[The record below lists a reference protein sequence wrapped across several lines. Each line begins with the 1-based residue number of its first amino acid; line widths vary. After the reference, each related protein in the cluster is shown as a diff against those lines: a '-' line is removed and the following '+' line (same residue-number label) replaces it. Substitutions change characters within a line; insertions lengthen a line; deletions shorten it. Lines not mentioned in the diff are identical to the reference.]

1 MTASQDITQ
10 IGGVITVTNANL
22 KATQNITQTAG
33 SIVAAN
39 TTAEAGNTLSL
50 ARITNKLQN
59 VSVKAENGSVTI
71 VSGNDEAGALNVQTV
86 GTVGGALAITNK
98 ANGTK
103 NIIKVNKNL
112 KASGAVSITNEEAA
126 INVEQGATM
135 EGSSVSLTS
144 RTDGVAIDGGAI
156 AAKNGNVSMDAAKGI
171 ALNDGT
177 IAATSGNVIM
187 KAAEAVNM
195 KEGTITTNV
204 VDVNAPQ
211 LNVNG
216 GTIYATRVEADHI
229 MTLAGGTVNAT
240 NIVTNENLTISGS
253 TVNTGD
259 GTGMLKATNISLTG
273 GQVNGANVTNEADEN
288 YAQSGGVIAANTAT
302 VKAGQG
308 INLTS
313 GKVQVT
319 TANLTATNGS
329 ISEAADFA
337 LESPVL
343 NASAAGDITLA
354 SRANQLEQVNI
365 VRAGNDVT
373 IGSANSKNS
382 NALQIEMNVP
392 IIGNLTVTNYNDNSG
407 YSNVI
412 EVPAQLQAGGTI
424 TLINEET
431 AIIVDNDAS
440 INAKNVVLN
449 AVEITVNGTVDT
461 TNGTTTLT
469 SAGDLT
475 LSGGGTVSGNVV
487 DVNAGN
493 NFIHNGGLI
502 DTADAVIKAQR
513 NILLQGG
520 SLHANNADL
529 FAVGGYVDESYN
541 NSANATA
548 ADSYDF
554 QVTTLLRAASGSAA
568 NNSVGIDLG
577 SRFNKL
583 AQVQVATAAGDVL
596 LGNGN
601 TGTAALDVT
610 IMNKEQPIAGNIS
623 IINYQDSDNYSN
635 AVTVVGLLQ
644 ANGNVEIINQEGNVE
659 VLNAT
664 GATIKGKN
672 VSLQAAGDIINNNTI
687 IAAAEAELLATN
699 NVFNRGSIN
708 ATTVNMQA
716 NTSDVVLYAGD
727 IVANS
732 VTMSAKR
739 DVLLQNGSLLAGTA
753 SLIATNGKLLQVLD
767 ANGHGHELAVDN
779 LTVKAGNG
787 VDLAS
792 HDNKLANIYLDA
804 SGTGVN
810 IGNAN
815 TGNTALKIYVKDGN
829 TLSED
834 IVITNYNNLAEG
846 ELGNDIVID
855 GNLLTTGKLTLQNE
869 ESNIHNQGN
878 VAGSEVLM
886 DAVGNVAQAGGDI
899 TSSKVTLTAGRNVSV
914 VDGDIKADG
923 GQAYLQADHDVN
935 ISGGSVRATGGT
947 IDIVAKNDVTQ
958 SKGSM
963 LLDNGHINIRAT
975 NDIIL
980 ENGLMQAQNA
990 LLVAEKGHISEN
1002 YNNALTTFN
1011 GYALNVSDRLIV
1023 AAGNKSNNASAINL
1037 GSRFNELQDV
1047 VLKASKGDI
1056 LVGSGRSIAG
1066 DLSISVATNEVVDG
1080 NIEFHNYANGTA
1092 NKIFLKDTLKA
1103 TGDIKIINDEAT
1115 PDSEATGIIDTISI
1129 QVGNNLP
1136 SVSVEAGK
1144 NIILQANAGSILN
1157 TGSMKAQSI
1166 SLRAE
1171 QGSVLN
1177 AQPADMQTTNGNI
1190 EMYAFRAIGN
1200 AGELQAE
1207 QGNISLHTV
1216 NGMLY
1221 NDANA
1226 TMMSKG
1232 GDIELLSAN
1241 NNVTNNSGAN
1251 LVSVGGTVTL
1261 HADAG
1266 NVENAG
1272 DLVALGGQI
1281 VLQSDQ
1287 GNVTNSDNFNTVYSN
1302 GTQSDKFDG
1311 KDITTGSITMSA
1323 VNGTLINN
1331 VDLEAG
1337 KDVTLIAKE
1346 GLTNFA
1352 YKVFAG
1358 KDISLTATA
1367 GDLVNTSTLESVKGN
1382 ITLTAEH
1389 GNVVNGTSETNRAG
1403 DIITLGGTVTLK
1415 AKGTGNN
1422 VTNFGDIIAVD
1433 KFGSD
1438 NANAGSIVLQSAY
1451 GNVYNYDDF
1460 NTYSKN
1466 EDVNSNYLLT
1476 LAKTNHKSAGLVD
1489 ETVSYNLATSN
1500 ITLSAVHGEIVN
1512 SKNYLVALGN
1522 VTMKAQDGI
1531 GSLGQVI
1538 LAGGTISLEDTDGNL
1553 LNKAKLISVN
1563 GNVELT
1569 AKRGFVVNEAEGDVF
1584 ALNGNVT
1591 LHANGE
1597 AGDVINK
1604 GDLVA
1609 LNENNVAG
1617 KGGIE
1622 LISASG
1628 DVYNYDEFKDVD
1640 GRNSITFYG
1649 ESGYA
1654 SNNGVAKFN
1663 PTTPYAE
1670 DRSYILTDAD
1680 LLMSAE
1686 NGSLYNTMD
1695 MNVAGD
1701 ITLISGND
1709 LVVGVN
1715 VKSINAGGSVALESK
1730 QGSVNMDNSSVTS
1743 GGSVAIS
1750 GEQGVSIKN
1759 NGSVTSA
1766 AEMVLQSASG
1776 SVALVD
1782 NSQAVANSDLIVVAQ
1797 QNATATNS
1805 KLESINGSLSAV
1817 AVYGDVNVG
1826 ELAAADMVA
1835 AGSGAGDVI
1844 IGTVESKN
1852 VVVYTEGIGKKLKA
1866 DSIKVEQAL
1875 VLQGDNIYATNVDR
1889 SANNGQLLVDITGS
1903 AGGAMKGELKLAVDG
1918 DVRFTTTSVTD
1929 ATITIDGA
1937 ASFDKLHTEG
1947 ALHIISPGMVTGV
1960 YGRAPYHDTSNYLYY
1975 DLGGINSSSS
1985 GHEQIKD
1992 EYFTVAKALESMS
2005 KIQERID
2012 NAANKGQASG
2022 NNGGSMY
2029 LYIDSPTY
2037 QRSNGILLHIDT
2049 GYRAADQRWSAEDL
2063 SGKLADF
2070 KSHDA
2075 FVAHYGD
2082 VAGNFGRYDL
2092 VELAPRTVGQILQD
2106 VTANK
2111 VVLQSDNGQLR
2122 IENVQYEQDDKRERE
2137 EHQVANE

>member
-1 MTASQDITQ
+1 
-10 IGGVITVTNANL
+10 NA
-22 KATQNITQTAG
+22 A
-33 SIVAAN
+33 
-39 TTAEAGNTLSL
+39 
-50 ARITNKLQN
+50 
-59 VSVKAENGSVTI
+59 
-71 VSGNDEAGALNVQTV
+71 
-86 GTVGGALAITNK
+86 
-98 ANGTK
+98 
-103 NIIKVNKNL
+103 
-112 KASGAVSITNEEAA
+112 
-126 INVEQGATM
+126 
-135 EGSSVSLTS
+135 
-144 RTDGVAIDGGAI
+144 
-156 AAKNGNVSMDAAKGI
+156 
-171 ALNDGT
+171 
-177 IAATSGNVIM
+177 
-187 KAAEAVNM
+187 
-195 KEGTITTNV
+195 
-204 VDVNAPQ
+204 
-211 LNVNG
+211 
-216 GTIYATRVEADHI
+216 
-229 MTLAGGTVNAT
+229 

-253 TVNTGD
+253 TVNTGN
-259 GTGMLKATNISLTG
+259 GTGLLKATNISLTG

-548 ADSYDF
+548 ANSYDL

-635 AVTVVGLLQ
+635 AVTVGGLLQ

-935 ISGGSVRATGGT
+935 ISGGSVKAIGGT

-958 SKGSM
+958 SNGSM
-963 LLDNGHINIRAT
+963 LSDNGHINIRAT

-980 ENGLMQAQNA
+980 ENGLMRAQNA

-1011 GYALNVSDRLIV
+1011 GYALNVTDNLIV
-1023 AAGNKSNNASAINL
+1023 AAGNKGNNATAINL
-1037 GSRFNELQDV
+1037 GSRFNELQNI

-1056 LVGSGRSIAG
+1056 LIGSGRSTAG
-1066 DLSISVATNEVVDG
+1066 DLSIAVATNEVVDG
-1080 NIEFHNYANGTA
+1080 NVEFHNYANGTA
-1092 NKIFLKDTLKA
+1092 NKIFLKDSLKA
-1103 TGDIKIINDEAT
+1103 TGDIKIINDESI
-1115 PDSEATGIIDTISI
+1115 PNSEATGIIDTISI

-1144 NIILQANAGSILN
+1144 KIVLQANAGSIMN
-1157 TGSMKAQSI
+1157 TGSMKAQNI

-1177 AQPADMQTTNGNI
+1177 GQNADMLTTNGSI
-1190 EMYAFRAIGN
+1190 EMYALNAIGN

-1207 QGNISLHTV
+1207 QGHISLHAV
-1216 NGMLY
+1216 NGVLY

-1226 TMMSKG
+1226 TMLSKG
-1232 GDIELLSAN
+1232 GNIELLSDK
-1241 NNVTNNSGAN
+1241 NNVTNRSGAN

-1261 HADAG
+1261 HAGEG
-1266 NVENAG
+1266 NVDNAG

-1281 VLQSDQ
+1281 VLQSDK
-1287 GNVTNSDNFNTVYSN
+1287 GNVTNSDNFNTMYSN
-1302 GTQSDKFDG
+1302 GAQNDKFDG

-1323 VNGTLINN
+1323 EHGKVINN

-1346 GLTNFA
+1346 GLTNFS
-1352 YKVFAG
+1352 YKIFAG
-1358 KDISLTATA
+1358 EDITLTATA
-1367 GDLVNTSTLESVKGN
+1367 GDLLNTSTLESVKGD

-1389 GNVVNGTSETNRAG
+1389 GNVINGTSESDRAG
-1403 DIITLGGTVTLK
+1403 DIITLGGTVTLESLGK
-1415 AKGTGNN
+1415 DDLGQGYS
-1422 VTNFGDIIAVD
+1422 VTNYGDIIAVN
-1433 KFGSD
+1433 KFGGD
-1438 NANAGSIVLQSAY
+1438 DVNAGSIVLRSES
-1451 GNVYNYDDF
+1451 GNVDNFDDF
-1460 NTYSKN
+1460 NTYGKATTGATDY
-1466 EDVNSNYLLT
+1466 E
-1476 LAKTNHKSAGLVD
+1476 LALFKGNHKSAGLSD
-1489 ETVSYNLATSN
+1489 DVSYNLATSN
-1500 ITLSAVHGEIVN
+1500 ITLSARKGTIVN
-1512 SKNYLVALGN
+1512 SKDYLVALGD
-1522 VTMKAQDGI
+1522 VTMEAQEGI
-1531 GSLGQVI
+1531 ASVGQVI
-1538 LAGGTISLEDTDGNL
+1538 LAGGTISLEDTDGEL

-1563 GNVELT
+1563 GD
-1569 AKRGFVVNEAEGDVF
+1569 VNLKSAQGSVINDETNGYVF
-1584 ALNGNVT
+1584 ALNGNIT

-1597 AGDVINK
+1597 TGDVINK

-1609 LNENNVAG
+1609 LNKNNVDG
-1617 KGGIE
+1617 KGGID
-1622 LISASG
+1622 LISKNG

-1640 GRNSITFYG
+1640 GQNNITFYG
-1649 ESGYA
+1649 ETGYD
-1654 SNNGVAKFN
+1654 NNKGVAKFN
-1663 PTTPYAE
+1663 PDTPFAE
-1670 DRSYILTDAD
+1670 DRNYVLADAD

-1715 VKSINAGGSVALESK
+1715 VKSINAGGDVELASKHGNVA
-1730 QGSVNMDNSSVTS
+1730 MDNSSVTS
-1743 GGSVAIS
+1743 GGSVTISADQDVTIKNGGAVASADSVVIS

-1759 NGSVTSA
+1759 NGSVTSG
-1766 AEMVLQSASG
+1766 AEMILQSAGG
-1776 SVALVD
+1776 SIELA
-1782 NSQAVANSDLIVVAQ
+1782 NSSQAVADSDLIVFAQ
-1797 QNATATNS
+1797 QDAKAEDS
-1805 KLESINGSLSAV
+1805 KLESLNSSLSAV

-1844 IGTVESKN
+1844 IGTVEGKN

-1947 ALHIISPGMVTGV
+1947 ALHIISPSMVTGV

-1992 EYFTVAKALESMS
+1992 EYFTVSKALESIAA
-2005 KIQERID
+2005 IQDRID

-2082 VAGNFGRYDL
+2082 VAGSFGRYDL
-2092 VELAPRTVGQILQD
+2092 VEFAPRSVGQILQD
-2106 VTANK
+2106 VQAQQ
-2111 VVLQSDNGQLR
+2111 VVLQQSNAQLR
-2122 IENVQYEQDDKRERE
+2122 IENAQDEQDDKREHKE
-2137 EHQVANE
+2137 YQAVNE